1 MAELRKRRKYLS
13 LERQLSKVYVMRN
26 ADLKLSLP
34 SDMSDAFCMI
44 LDEYGIKHSDEK
56 KVSKGPSLAV
66 NSAQETFKDIAIELI
81 NSGAF
86 WTAFSACFI
95 AYIKRNG
102 KKKVTLEK
110 DGKKIS
116 LENVTH
122 QELTEILEDAKTLVF
137 SESDDKKP
145 T

>member
-1 MAELRKRRKYLS
+1 
-13 LERQLSKVYVMRN
+13 MRN

-34 SDMSDAFCMI
+34 PEMSDSFCAI
-44 LDEYGIKHSDEK
+44 LDEYSIKYSVEK
-56 KVSKGPSLAV
+56 KLSNGPSLAV

-95 AYIKRNG
+95 AYINRNG

-122 QELTEILEDAKTLVF
+122 QELTEIIGDARTLVF
-137 SESDDKKP
+137 SESDGKKS